1 MTKPKTTKPAKS
13 KAPPK
18 EHPGLRVGFMLAH
31 PNDPMSV
38 QVVDEDAPPESG
50 PMLRVVK

>member
-1 MTKPKTTKPAKS
+1 MTKPKTPKPTKP

-18 EHPGLRVGFMLAH
+18 EYPGLRVGFMLEQ
-31 PNDPMSV
+31 PEDPMSV
-38 QVVDEDAPPESG
+38 RVVDEDAPPESG